1 MIFRWAP
8 YSVGS
13 LSGGMIC
20 VWDVLYLGWFSFGL
34 NERWNF
40 RIVVRYF
47 VSTSFVLLLPFND
60 WEFYAGCSDVRFVSF
75 EFGCLFSYE
84 VVTQVTT
91 YVRGCT
97 TLHDGLHN
105 GYTFFA
111 MGCMTSFVHI
121 CF

>member
-8 YSVGS
+8 SSVGS

-40 RIVVRYF
+40 RIVVRY
-47 VSTSFVLLLPFND
+47 VLSTSFVLLLPFIY

-75 EFGCLFSYE
+75 DL
-84 VVTQVTT
+84 VVCFLMRLLRRLPHMCAVVQ
-91 YVRGCT
+91 
-97 TLHDGLHN
+97 L
-105 GYTFFA
+105 
-111 MGCMTSFVHI
+111 CMTVFTTVTLY
-121 CF
+121 FQWDA